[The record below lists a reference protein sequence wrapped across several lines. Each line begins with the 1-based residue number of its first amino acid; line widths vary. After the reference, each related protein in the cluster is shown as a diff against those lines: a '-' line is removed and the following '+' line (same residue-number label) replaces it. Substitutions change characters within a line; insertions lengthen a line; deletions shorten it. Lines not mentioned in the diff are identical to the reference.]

1 MKTKLCSPRKLH
13 SRRKKKRTN
22 WETEDPVGQLITRD
36 VQEQRRCY
44 CSIPSRSSNEQS
56 RSANGLDDTIDLLF
70 PSPTCVSFPD
80 SPISPSEQMAPY
92 STSLRDLPGSYGWQR
107 MSILFHRLLIHYF
120 PHANDSQVIVLWINP
135 FRPRNVGCKWE
146 GEGAEEARLGTSR
159 AQIQSSTKHSSIN
172 QTAAFP
178 NPAGSQRSPA
188 GKQKLTPN
196 GDNLSLEC
204 CHICKISLA
213 MLRCSEERCCRQA
226 NEMKCELCR
235 EARWHSRSLEP
246 SLNSASNAE
255 RNEEK
260 FIFTTS
266 RCCCN

>member
-1 MKTKLCSPRKLH
+1 MW
-13 SRRKKKRTN
+13 KKKLSSPPNHILGGEKKRKDQIGKWKTHWVSSLREMSN
-22 WETEDPVGQLITRD
+22 NSGDAI
-36 VQEQRRCY
+36 VQFPARAGRALC
-44 CSIPSRSSNEQS
+44 NEQS
-56 RSANGLDDTIDLLF
+56 RSANGLDDTIDLSF
-70 PSPTCVSFPD
+70 PSLTCVSFPD

-107 MSILFHRLLIHYF
+107 MSILFYRLLIHYF

-135 FRPRNVGCKWE
+135 FRPHNVGCKWE
-146 GEGAEEARLGTSR
+146 GEGAEEAKLGTSR

-204 CHICKISLA
+204 CRICKISLA
-213 MLRCSEERCCRQA
+213 MLCC
-226 NEMKCELCR
+226 
-235 EARWHSRSLEP
+235 
-246 SLNSASNAE
+246 
-255 RNEEK
+255 
-260 FIFTTS
+260 
-266 RCCCN
+266 